1 MGDLKRI
8 LEQDELHMVKVLIY
22 EVKLSVRVGDE
33 TGEPFKTTIG
43 TPQGEC
49 LSPTLFTL
57 FLARALEEKGSG
69 SRTLE
74 EHNYSL
80 SPHDQHRP
88 TVQQKCST
96 ERTDTTH
103 NLRRKASQS
112 DKAEKEIKKERMID
126 LQYAD
131 DITWVATNSK
141 DSISQ
146 VKERIPSKLR
156 ERNLIINDSKIS
168 SGPDDNWQNV
178 QVP

>member
-43 TPQGEC
+43 NPQGDC

-57 FLARALEEKGSG
+57 YLARALERKGAR

-74 EHNYSL
+74 AHNYSL

-88 TVQQKCST
+88 TVQQRCST

-103 NLRRKASQS
+103 NLRRRSSQS
-112 DKAEKEIKKERMID
+112 DKAEK
-126 LQYAD
+126 D
-131 DITWVATNSK
+131 D
-141 DSISQ
+141 
-146 VKERIPSKLR
+146 
-156 ERNLIINDSKIS
+156 S
-168 SGPDDNWQNV
+168 STIC
-178 QVP
+178 